1 MKYKFPST
9 FHWGYSRLPVQNKL
23 NSIFRDSL
31 LHNVSPAHSFYF
43 IFIILHYNSLA
54 YKYCFSFDVFYEI
67 SVCINMCIYVFKC
80 FLCFFFDFF
89 SVCLFLL
96 YCSSLFVCFSFP
108 LFYYCSFNV
117 CFLRSWIKSLD
128 LDGSRGGKD
137 L

>member
-1 MKYKFPST
+1 MKYKFSST

-43 IFIILHYNSLA
+43 IFIILHYSSLA

-67 SVCINMCIYVFKC
+67 SVCITCVFMCLSVSCVFS
-80 FLCFFFDFF
+80 LTF

-96 YCSSLFVCFSFP
+96 SCSSLFVCFCFP

-117 CFLRSWIKSLD
+117 CFLRRGSKSLD